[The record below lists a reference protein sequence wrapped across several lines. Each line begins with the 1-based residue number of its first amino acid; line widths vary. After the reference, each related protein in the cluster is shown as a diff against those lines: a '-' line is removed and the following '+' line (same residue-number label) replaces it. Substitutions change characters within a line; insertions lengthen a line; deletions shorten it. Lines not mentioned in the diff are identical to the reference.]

1 MNSTGHLKVIAIY
14 LPQFHPIPEN
24 NLWWGEGFTEWTN
37 VTKAKP
43 LFKGHYQPQ
52 IPSNLGFYDLRLE
65 DSRLAQE
72 QLAKEYGITAF
83 CYYHY
88 WFNGKRMLEKPVDL
102 KLKNPKEDLPFM
114 LCWANGS
121 WTRTWDGNDD
131 ILLEQTYSNDDHKKH
146 SRSLLDYFKDE
157 RYLKINN
164 KPIFAVCRPED
175 ISELDYFLNELK
187 TLSIANGFDGIYM
200 LKFEMFEEG
209 KDPSEI
215 NFDAAVSFQ
224 PNWRN
229 NPKQIGRNWVNR
241 IFKNKK
247 SSFYRNNNIF
257 DYQKYV
263 EKNSTKRYKYNQLP
277 CVMPGWDNSPRKGN
291 NNATI
296 YVHSSPKIF
305 KLWVSQILKYW
316 FWNDRDAP
324 FLFINAWNEWAE
336 GNHLEP
342 CQKWGTKYL
351 EVLKEEIDA
360 FNNNL

>member
-1 MNSTGHLKVIAIY
+1 MPENSIQAIAIH
-14 LPQFHPIPEN
+14 LPQFHPVPEN
-24 NLWWGEGFTEWTN
+24 NLWWGDGFTEWTN
-37 VTKAKP
+37 VSKAKS
-43 LFKGHYQPQ
+43 LFNGHYQPQ

-72 QLAKEYGITAF
+72 QLAKVYGITAF

-131 ILLEQTYSNDDHKKH
+131 ILLEQTYSIDDHKKH
-146 SRSLLDYFKDE
+146 SKTILDYFKDE

-229 NPKQIGRNWVNR
+229 NPKQLGRNWINR
-241 IFKNKK
+241 IFKNRRFW
-247 SSFYRNNNIF
+247 FYRDNNIF

-263 EKNSTKRYKYNQLP
+263 EKNSRKRYKYNQLP

-291 NNATI
+291 KNATI
-296 YVHSSPKIF
+296 YVNSSPKIF
-305 KLWVSQILKYW
+305 KLWVSQIFKNW
-316 FWNDRDAP
+316 FWNDRDAR

-351 EVLKEEIDA
+351 EVLKEELDA